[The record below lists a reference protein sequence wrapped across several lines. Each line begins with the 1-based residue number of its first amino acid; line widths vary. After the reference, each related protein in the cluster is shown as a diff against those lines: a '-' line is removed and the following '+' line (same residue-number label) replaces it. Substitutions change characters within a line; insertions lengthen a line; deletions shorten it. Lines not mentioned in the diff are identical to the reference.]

1 MMRVALDVQ
10 SATVKD
16 TMSAFGK
23 LARKT
28 DDVFT
33 DIGQPTAECQ

>member
-1 MMRVALDVQ
+1 MMRVAFDVQ

-16 TMSAFGK
+16 TMSSFVK
-23 LARKT
+23 LAGKI

-33 DIGQPTAECQ
+33 DIRQPTAECQ